1 MATEDGEGT
10 GGAGAE
16 PEPRPKR
23 HPARRLAAAFVSGSS
38 YGLVLLLIIVSYLMS
53 VSFHREWG
61 ASVVILVQVVTVW
74 FALRTSQA
82 RRPVRLVADIVLAGA
97 LFVALFDRFVNNSSE
112 PVPAIF
118 VMASVLYVMAPFA
131 ILRHLI
137 SRNTIDLET
146 MLGAIAAY
154 MLIGLAFAYVYR
166 FFGAV
171 QSVPFFGLQGEG
183 AIGQDVFFSF
193 TTLTTTGYGNLV
205 PAGQPGQTLAVMEMI
220 VGQLFLIT
228 AVGKIVTVWR
238 PGSMGRE
245 RA

>member
-1 MATEDGEGT
+1 MARGDGEGPGSAET
-10 GGAGAE
+10 G
-16 PEPRPKR
+16 PPPRQ
-23 HPARRLAAAFVSGSS
+23 HALRRLGLAFVSGSS
-38 YGLVLLLIIVSYLMS
+38 YGLVLLLIIVTYLMS
-53 VSFHREWG
+53 VSFHREWN

-74 FALRTSQA
+74 FALRTSRA
-82 RRPVRLVADIVLAGA
+82 RRPVRLAADVVLAGA
-97 LFVALFDRFVNNSSE
+97 VLVALFDRFVSNSSE

-118 VMASVLYVMAPFA
+118 VMASFLYVMAPFA

-154 MLIGLAFAYVYR
+154 LLIGLAFAYVYR

-171 QSVPFFGLQGEG
+171 QPAPFFGLQGEG
-183 AIGQDVFFSF
+183 TIGQDVFFSF

-205 PAGQPGQTLAVMEMI
+205 PAGQPGQTLAVLEMI

-238 PGSMGRE
+238 PGSLGRE